1 MSVQI
6 EFDVSILDR
15 FGPETSPDDFLDIDI
30 PDTPE
35 HDHFDD
41 VVFERQDKKWVKHWR
56 NFAGTEEDTAD
67 DVDNEDPIASLGIDE
82 PLPTPEQGD
91 NFLHASVMLPHGNL
105 FAPGKVIGR
114 KRDAKGNPI
123 SQANDNTILDS
134 RVYRIEFD
142 NGDVSELMANVITE
156 SMYA

>member
-41 VVFERQDKKWVKHWR
+41 VVFEGRD
-56 NFAGTEEDTAD
+56 EE
-67 DVDNEDPIASLGIDE
+67 
-82 PLPTPEQGD
+82 
-91 NFLHASVMLPHGNL
+91 
-105 FAPGKVIGR
+105 
-114 KRDAKGNPI
+114 
-123 SQANDNTILDS
+123 
-134 RVYRIEFD
+134 
-142 NGDVSELMANVITE
+142 
-156 SMYA
+156 